1 MDDTPFRKRALAMH
15 GVSEVRH
22 FARRA
27 YRRRVIFASLAP
39 DGRTANLRLPPERQA
54 DLAERFPH
62 ALASVPNKWGERG
75 WTTLTLRHAEPS
87 EVEYLLK
94 IAFDAAG

>member
-1 MDDTPFRKRALAMH
+1 MDDTAFRKLALAMPS
-15 GVSEVRH
+15 VPEVPH

-27 YRRRVIFASLAP
+27 YRRRVIFASLAF

-54 DLAERFPH
+54 DLVERFPH
-62 ALASVPNKWGERG
+62 ALAPVPNKWGERG
-75 WTTLTLRHAEPS
+75 WATLTLLHAEPS
-87 EVEYLLK
+87 DVEYLLK